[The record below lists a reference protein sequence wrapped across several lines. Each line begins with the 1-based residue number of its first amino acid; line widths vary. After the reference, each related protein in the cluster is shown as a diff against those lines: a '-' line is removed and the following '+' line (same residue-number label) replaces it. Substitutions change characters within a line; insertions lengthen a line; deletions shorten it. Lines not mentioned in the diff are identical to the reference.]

1 MAEELIKK
9 NKNKFFRGKNIEDL
23 KKIDVREFSKLVKSR
38 TRRTIL
44 RNYDVIEAFIKK
56 CDERTLKNKPIKT
69 HDRSL
74 VVTPKM
80 IGKTIGIHNG
90 KEFVKVVIIEEML
103 GHRLGELA
111 MTRRIAKHTSVG
123 GGAKKKKVL

>member
-1 MAEELIKK
+1 MASEELAKK
-9 NKNKFFRGKNIEDL
+9 SKDRFYRGKNIDDL
-23 KKIDVREFSKLVKSR
+23 KKVDVREFSKLVKSR

-44 RNYDVIEAFIKK
+44 RNYDVIDAFLRK
-56 CDERTLKNKPIKT
+56 CDERTLKNRPIRT
-69 HDRSL
+69 HDRSI
-74 VVTPKM
+74 VVVPRM

-90 KEFVKVVIIEEML
+90 KEFVKVLIIEEML

-123 GGAKKKKVL
+123 GGAKKKKV